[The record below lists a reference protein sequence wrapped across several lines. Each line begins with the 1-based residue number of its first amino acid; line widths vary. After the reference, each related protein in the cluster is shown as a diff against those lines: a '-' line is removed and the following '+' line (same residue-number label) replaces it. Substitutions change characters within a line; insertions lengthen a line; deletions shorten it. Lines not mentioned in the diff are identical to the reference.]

1 MNNDPRDLAGAVGRA
16 ASIVFGALLVERGV
30 TAYFGQAWGAA
41 AALLAASAVF
51 LGVWWWSRRQ
61 GR

>member
-1 MNNDPRDLAGAVGRA
+1 MNNDPRDLTGAVGRA

-41 AALLAASAVF
+41 AALFVAGAV
-51 LGVWWWSRRQ
+51 LVGVWWWGRRR
-61 GR
+61 GK